1 MSREK
6 EFVKNSAILSI
17 GTILP
22 KVTSII
28 TLPIITGC
36 LTKAEYGIYDL
47 ITVCVFL
54 ILPVAT
60 LQMQAAAFRYLV
72 TARGNREEQDRIIT
86 NIAFFTVPVCIAVLL
101 ILYFV
106 LGIMGR
112 AGILSGFDAALR
124 ILVILYF
131 FIDTLL
137 ITARQIARGLSM
149 NMVYSVSALIN
160 SVLEMLG
167 MFLFLYV
174 RGGGLKS
181 AMLVLIL
188 SQLASLVYVSF
199 KGGIPRHIRPSSFS
213 MDGVKTLI
221 AYSWPMI
228 PNSLSSWVMRLSDRM
243 ILAAFMGPEATAV
256 YAVANKL
263 PNMFNIVQS
272 TFSLAWQENA
282 SISVDDKDS
291 GEYYGRMFDNI
302 YNMFVGMMALLIAFT
317 PVFFKI
323 LIRGD
328 YSESYNHMPILYI
341 AVLFATISAYL
352 GGIYI
357 AHMKTK
363 EIGITTTMAA
373 GTNFLINILFVKRIG
388 IYAASLST
396 LISYLWLSVYR
407 MFDVQKFQKIRFNY
421 VRIAKLTA
429 VLAAMSFVCFLRNLY
444 FDLGNM
450 LFSVIFA
457 FVLNKKIVFAAYR
470 TCLKK
475 IPHSVRHGGEDDPD
489 H

>member
-17 GTILP
+17 GTIVP
-22 KVTSII
+22 KITSII

-36 LTKAEYGIYDL
+36 LTKAEYGTYDL
-47 ITVCVFL
+47 ITVCVL
-54 ILPVAT
+54 LVLPVAT

-72 TARGNREEQDRIIT
+72 TARGNRQEQDRIIT
-86 NIAFFTVPVCIAVLL
+86 NIAFFTVPVCIGALM
-101 ILYFV
+101 ILYFI
-106 LGIMGR
+106 LGFWG
-112 AGILSGFDAALR
+112 GFDRTLR
-124 ILVILYF
+124 ILIILYF

-160 SVLEMLG
+160 SVLEMAG
-167 MFLFLYV
+167 MFLLLYV
-174 RGGGLKS
+174 RGGGLHS
-181 AMLVLIL
+181 AVFVLIM
-188 SQLASLVYVSF
+188 SQLISF
-199 KGGIPRHIRPSSFS
+199 VFVTWRGKLLQHVRPSAFS
-213 MDGVKTLI
+213 MEGVKILI
-221 AYSWPMI
+221 DYSWPMI

-243 ILAAFMGPEATAV
+243 ILAAFMGVEATAI
-256 YAVANKL
+256 YAAANKL

-282 SISVDDKDS
+282 SISVGDKDS

-302 YNMFVGMMALLIAFT
+302 YNMFAGMMALLIAFT
-317 PVFFKI
+317 PIAFKI

-341 AVLFATISAYL
+341 AVLFATISSYL

-363 EIGITTTMAA
+363 EIGITTTLAA

-407 MFDVQKFQKIRFNY
+407 MYDVQKFQKIRFNY
-421 VRIAKLTA
+421 PRIASLTLILA
-429 VLAAMSFVCFLRNLY
+429 VMSFVCFCRNLY

-457 FVLNKKIVFAAYR
+457 FLLNRKIVLAACN
-470 TCLKK
+470 TFMKK
-475 IPHSVRHGGEDDPD
+475 VFHK
-489 H
+489 